1 MRPAYYQEQWEA
13 LQNLANPE
21 SARVESLACKIA
33 STFIDRYFY
42 SNEYN
47 RHYIKLLCEMATNC
61 ANPAMNQFA
70 VSALFGI
77 VIERLCDDFEDLQ
90 TETYNRLICQV
101 AHYLRSLPTGSEF
114 DQELASFQLETEE
127 DLFRRVEN
135 LRLGRDV
142 SIPPEMKPRKI
153 LVLSRVTIGA
163 DVAITSII
171 CQRALENYPD
181 AEVIVIGDDKLRQLF
196 ASHPQIRV
204 QELGYTRHG
213 GLLERF
219 SAWLHLLKVVRDEI
233 RGMDS
238 QSFLLLDPDSRL
250 TQLGALPLV
259 ANYNYRFFS
268 SRGKPEYPATA
279 SISALTN
286 LWLDWLFGRQPFRYP
301 QVWLPT
307 TALQS
312 AEALLAPVR
321 LQTAANVIALNFGV
335 GGNSRKRVPDTFE
348 ADLVLSL
355 LKDTDNFV
363 VLDLGFGSEESA
375 RSEAILE
382 QARQAGI
389 PTQTAKFSGLQQ
401 IDPETR
407 LLGIEC
413 SVGEISVL
421 IANSDEFIGYDSA
434 CQHIAAALGIATYTI
449 FAGTNNAR
457 FIRRWHATGPNRSE
471 ILYVDTISREQII
484 VSGELL
490 ERLHDLRQP

>member
-1 MRPAYYQEQWEA
+1 VRPAYYQEQWDA
-13 LQNLANPE
+13 LQNLANPD
-21 SARVESLACKIA
+21 SDRVESLARKIA

-61 ANPAMNQFA
+61 AIPAMNQFA
-70 VSALFGI
+70 ASALFGI
-77 VIERLCDDFEDLQ
+77 IIERLCDDFEDLQ

-101 AHYLRSLPTGSEF
+101 AHYLRSLPTGSEL
-114 DQELASFQLETEE
+114 DQELGSFQLKTEE

-135 LRLGRDV
+135 LRVGRDV
-142 SIPPEMKPRKI
+142 SIPPEIKPQKI

-171 CQRALENYPD
+171 CQRALETYPN
-181 AEVIVIGDDKLRQLF
+181 AEVIVIGDGKLHQLF

-204 QELGYTRHG
+204 QELGYTRRG

-219 SAWLHLLKVVRDEI
+219 SAWLQLLKVVRDET
-233 RGMDS
+233 RDMDA
-238 QSFLLLDPDSRL
+238 QSYLLLDPDSRL

-286 LWLDWLFGRQPFRYP
+286 LWLDWLFGRQHFRYP
-301 QVWLPT
+301 SVWLPT
-307 TALQS
+307 SALQS

-321 LQTAANVIALNFGV
+321 LQTTVNIIALNFGV
-335 GGNSRKRVPDTFE
+335 GGNSRKRVTGTFE

-355 LKDTDNFV
+355 LNDTSNFV
-363 VLDLGFGSEESA
+363 LLDLGFGSEECA
-375 RSEAILE
+375 RSEAILQ

-389 PTQTAKFSGLQQ
+389 PTQTAKFSSLQQ
-401 IDPETR
+401 IDTETR

-434 CQHIAAALGIATYTI
+434 CQHIAAALGIRTYTI

-471 ILYVDTISREQII
+471 ILYVDTISREQTIA
-484 VSGELL
+484 SPELI
-490 ERLHDLRQP
+490 ERLHDLREP

>member
-13 LQNLANPE
+13 LQKLANPVPM
-21 SARVESLACKIA
+21 RVESLARKIA

-61 ANPAMNQFA
+61 VNPAMNQYA
-70 VSALFGI
+70 ASALFGI

-90 TETYNRLICQV
+90 SETYNRLICQV
-101 AHYLRSLPTGSEF
+101 THYLRSLPEGSEL
-114 DQELASFQLETEE
+114 DLELGSFQLETEE

-142 SIPPEMKPRKI
+142 SIPPEMKPRKV

-171 CQRALENYPD
+171 CQRALETYPN
-181 AEVIVIGDDKLRQLF
+181 AEVIVIGDGKLRQLF
-196 ASHPQIRV
+196 ASHAQIKV
-204 QELGYTRHG
+204 HELGYTRRG

-219 SAWLHLLKVVRDEI
+219 SAWLQLLKLVRDETS
-233 RGMDS
+233 GMDS
-238 QSFLLLDPDSRL
+238 RAFLLLDPDSRL

-259 ANYNYRFFS
+259 ADRNYRFFS

-286 LWLDWLFGRQPFRYP
+286 LWLDWLFGRQHFRYP
-301 QVWLPT
+301 LVWLAT
-307 TALQS
+307 KTLQTAT
-312 AEALLAPVR
+312 ALLAHVR
-321 LQTAANVIALNFGV
+321 SQTAVNIITLNFGV
-335 GGNSRKRVPDTFE
+335 GGNSRKRVPDNFE

-355 LKDTDNFV
+355 LRETGNFV
-363 VLDLGFGSEESA
+363 ILDLGFGSEEFA

-382 QARQAGI
+382 QARLAGI
-389 PTQTAKFSGLQQ
+389 RTQTGIFSSLQQ
-401 IDPETR
+401 IEPETR

-434 CQHIAAALGIATYTI
+434 CQHIAAALGIRTYTI

-471 ILYVDTISREQII
+471 ILYVDTISREHTIAP
-484 VSGELL
+484 VELI
-490 ERLHDLRQP
+490 ERLHDLREP